1 MKKLFKSIAVAA
13 VLLISSVV
21 FAQAKKV
28 ESINS
33 NDKSLLWEIS
43 GNGLS
48 KSSYLYG
55 TIHMI
60 CGNDYFLSDKTKKA
74 FTASE
79 NLVLEVNLSD
89 AKELSVAQQLAYGKE
104 LLSKTLSPEQLND
117 LDALLQKR
125 TGMTV
130 KQVDKFSLMAV
141 MSLITMKSFGCV
153 DIKSYEMEFIAMA
166 KDSNKSVTG
175 FETLQAQMDFLS
187 KAYSDAAMITMLQE
201 SNDDATKK
209 MVQNYIQENLPELYK
224 DITAPKVMNEN
235 ARKWLLDVRNENWA
249 VKMPDMM
256 KDKSTFFAVGA
267 AHLLGEQGVI
277 NLLRKKGYIVKPIL
291 N

>member
-1 MKKLFKSIAVAA
+1 MKKLFKSIAVVA
-13 VLLISSVV
+13 VLLISSGV
-21 FAQAKKV
+21 FSQAKKV

-74 FTASE
+74 FTASD

-89 AKELSVAQQLAYGKE
+89 PKELSAAQQLAYGKDP
-104 LLSKTLSPEQLND
+104 LSKTLSPEQLND

-130 KQVDKFSLMAV
+130 KQVDKFSLMTV

-153 DIKSYEMEFIAMA
+153 DIKSSEMEFIAMA
-166 KDSNKSVTG
+166 KESDKSVTG
-175 FETLQAQMDFLS
+175 FETLLAQMDFLS
-187 KAYSDAAMITMLQE
+187 KGYSDAEMITMLQE
-201 SNDDATKK
+201 SNDDTIKK

-224 DITAPKVMNEN
+224 DITAPKVMNEK
-235 ARKWLLDVRNENWA
+235 ARKWLLDVRNENWV

-267 AHLLGEQGVI
+267 AHLLDEQGVI

>member
-1 MKKLFKSIAVAA
+1 MKKLFKSIAVVA
-13 VLLISSVV
+13 VLLMSSGV

-33 NDKSLLWEIS
+33 SDKSLLWEIS

-60 CGNDYFLSDKTKKA
+60 CGNDYFLSDKTKKV
-74 FTASE
+74 FTASD

-89 AKELSVAQQLAYGKE
+89 PKELSAAQQLAYGKDP
-104 LLSKTLSPEQLND
+104 LSKTLSPEQLND

-130 KQVDKFSLMAV
+130 RQVDKFSLMTV

-166 KDSNKSVTG
+166 KESDKSVTG

-187 KAYSDAAMITMLQE
+187 KGYSDAEMITMLQE
-201 SNDDATKK
+201 SNDDTTKK

-224 DITAPKVMNEN
+224 DITAPKVMNEK
-235 ARKWLLDVRNENWA
+235 ARKWLLDVRNENWV

-267 AHLLGEQGVI
+267 AHLLDEQGVI

>member
-1 MKKLFKSIAVAA
+1 MKKLFKSIAVVA
-13 VLLISSVV
+13 VLLISSGV

-28 ESINS
+28 TSVNS

-74 FTASE
+74 FTASD

-89 AKELSVAQQLAYGKE
+89 PKELSTGQQLAYGKVP
-104 LLSKTLSPEQLND
+104 LSKTLSPEQLNE
-117 LDALLQKR
+117 LDVLLQKR

-130 KQVDKFSLMAV
+130 KQVDKFSLMTV
-141 MSLITMKSFGCV
+141 MSLITMKSFGCTDV
-153 DIKSYEMEFIAMA
+153 KSYEMEFIAMA
-166 KDSNKSVTG
+166 KESNKGVTG
-175 FETLQAQMDFLS
+175 FESIIAQWGFLNN
-187 KAYSDAAMITMLQE
+187 AYSDAEVIKMLQE
-201 SNDDATKK
+201 SNDDNTKK
-209 MVQNYIQENLPELYK
+209 MVQNYIQENLPEIYK
-224 DITAPKVMNEN
+224 EITAPKVMNEK
-235 ARKWLLDVRNENWA
+235 ARKWLLEVRNENWV

-277 NLLRKKGYIVKPIL
+277 KLLKKKGYIVKPIL

>member
-1 MKKLFKSIAVAA
+1 MKKLFKSIAVVA
-13 VLLISSVV
+13 VLLISSGV

-74 FTASE
+74 FTASD

-89 AKELSVAQQLAYGKE
+89 PKELSVAQQLAYGKE
-104 LLSKTLSPEQLND
+104 PLSKTLSPEQLND

-130 KQVDKFSLMAV
+130 KQVDKFSLMTV

-166 KDSNKSVTG
+166 KESDKSVTG
-175 FETLQAQMDFLS
+175 FETLQSQMYFLS
-187 KAYSDAAMITMLQE
+187 KGYSDAEMITMLQE
-201 SNDDATKK
+201 SNDDTTKK

-224 DITAPKVMNEN
+224 DITAPKVMNEK
-235 ARKWLLDVRNENWA
+235 ARKWLLDVRNENWV

-267 AHLLGEQGVI
+267 AHLLDEQGVI

>member
-1 MKKLFKSIAVAA
+1 MKKLFKSIAVVA
-13 VLLISSVV
+13 VLLISSGV
-21 FAQAKKV
+21 FAQAKKATSV
-28 ESINS
+28 NS

-74 FTASE
+74 FTASD

-89 AKELSVAQQLAYGKE
+89 PKELSAAQQLAYGKDP
-104 LLSKTLSPEQLND
+104 LSKTLSPEQLND

-130 KQVDKFSLMAV
+130 KQVDKFSLMTV

-166 KDSNKSVTG
+166 KESDKSVTG
-175 FETLQAQMDFLS
+175 FETLQSQMDFLS
-187 KAYSDAAMITMLQE
+187 KGYSDAEMITMLQE
-201 SNDDATKK
+201 SNDDTTKK

-224 DITAPKVMNEN
+224 DIAAPKVMNEN
-235 ARKWLLDVRNENWA
+235 AKKWLLDVRNENWV

-267 AHLLGEQGVI
+267 AHLLDEQGVI

>member
-1 MKKLFKSIAVAA
+1 MKKLFKSIAIVV
-13 VLLISSVV
+13 VLLISSAV
-21 FAQAKKV
+21 FAQAKKATSV
-28 ESINS
+28 NS

-74 FTASE
+74 FTASD

-89 AKELSVAQQLAYGKE
+89 PNELSAAQQLAYGKNP
-104 LLSKTLSPEQLND
+104 LSKTLSPEKLND

-130 KQVDKFSLMAV
+130 KQVDKFSLMTV

-166 KDSNKSVTG
+166 KESDKSVTG

-187 KAYSDAAMITMLQE
+187 KAYSDAEMITMLQE
-201 SNDDATKK
+201 SNDDNTKK
-209 MVQNYIQENLPELYK
+209 MVQNYIQEDLPELYK
-224 DITAPKVMNEN
+224 ETTAPKVMNEKS
-235 ARKWLLDVRNENWA
+235 RKWLLEMRNENWV

-256 KDKSTFFAVGA
+256 KDKSTFFAVGV

-277 NLLRKKGYIVKPIL
+277 NLLKKKGYIVKPIL

>member
-1 MKKLFKSIAVAA
+1 MKKLFKSIAVVA
-13 VLLISSVV
+13 VLLISSGV

-28 ESINS
+28 TSVNS

-74 FTASE
+74 FTASD

-89 AKELSVAQQLAYGKE
+89 PKELSTGQQLAYGKVP
-104 LLSKTLSPEQLND
+104 LSKTLSPEQLNE
-117 LDALLQKR
+117 LDVLLQKR

-130 KQVDKFSLMAV
+130 KQVDKFSLMTV
-141 MSLITMKSFGCV
+141 MSLITMKSFGCTDV
-153 DIKSYEMEFIAMA
+153 KSYEMEFIAMA
-166 KDSNKSVTG
+166 KESNKGVTG
-175 FETLQAQMDFLS
+175 FESIIAQWGFLNN
-187 KAYSDAAMITMLQE
+187 AYSDAEVITMLQE
-201 SNDDATKK
+201 SNDDNTKK
-209 MVQNYIQENLPELYK
+209 MVQNYIQENLPEIYK
-224 DITAPKVMNEN
+224 EITAPKVMNEK
-235 ARKWLLDVRNENWA
+235 ARNWLLEVRNENWV

-277 NLLRKKGYIVKPIL
+277 NLLKKKGYNVKPIL

>member
-1 MKKLFKSIAVAA
+1 MKKLFKSIALVA
-13 VLLISSVV
+13 VLLISYGV
-21 FAQAKKV
+21 FAQAKKSV
-28 ESINS
+28 LDNS
-33 NDKSLLWEIS
+33 NEKSLLWEIS

-48 KSSYLYG
+48 KPSYLYG

-74 FTASE
+74 FAASD
-79 NLVLEVNLSD
+79 NLFLEVNLSD
-89 AKELSVAQQLAYGKE
+89 PKELSVAQQLAYGKD
-104 LLSKTLSPEQLND
+104 LLSQTLSPEQLND

-130 KQVDKFSLMAV
+130 KQVDKFSLMTV

-166 KDSNKSVTG
+166 KETNKSVTG
-175 FETLQAQMDFLS
+175 FETLQVQMDFLS
-187 KAYSDAAMITMLQE
+187 KAYSNTEMITMLQE
-201 SNDDATKK
+201 SNDDTTKK
-209 MVQNYIQENLPELYK
+209 LVQNYIQEDLPELYK

-235 ARKWLLDVRNENWA
+235 AKKWMSEVRNTNWA

-277 NLLRKKGYIVKPIL
+277 NLLRKAGYTVKPIL

>member
-1 MKKLFKSIAVAA
+1 MKKLFKSIAVVA
-13 VLLISSVV
+13 VLLMSSGV

-33 NDKSLLWEIS
+33 KDKSLLWEIS

-60 CGNDYFLSDKTKKA
+60 CGNDYLLSDKTKKA
-74 FTASE
+74 FTASD

-89 AKELSVAQQLAYGKE
+89 PKELSVAQQLAYGKE
-104 LLSKTLSPEQLND
+104 PLSKTLSPEQLND

-130 KQVDKFSLMAV
+130 KQVDKFSLMTV

-166 KDSNKSVTG
+166 KESDKSVTG
-175 FETLQAQMDFLS
+175 FETLQSQMDFLS
-187 KAYSDAAMITMLQE
+187 KGYSDAEMITMLQE
-201 SNDDATKK
+201 SNDDTTKK

-224 DITAPKVMNEN
+224 DITAPKVMNEK
-235 ARKWLLDVRNENWA
+235 ARKWLLDVRNENWV

-267 AHLLGEQGVI
+267 AHLLDEQGVI

>member
-1 MKKLFKSIAVAA
+1 MKNLIKTVVAFA
-13 VLLISSVV
+13 ILISVSGQ
-21 FAQAKKV
+21 AQTKTMAL
-28 ESINS
+28 N
-33 NDKSLLWEIS
+33 NSLLWEVS
-43 GNGLS
+43 GKGL
-48 KSSYLYG
+48 KKPSYLYG

-74 FTASE
+74 FAASD
-79 NLVLEVNLSD
+79 NLFLEVNLSD
-89 AKELSVAQQLAYGKE
+89 PNEMAAAQQMAYGKE
-104 LLSKTLSPEQLND
+104 PLSTTLSPEQLND

-141 MSLITMKSFGCV
+141 MSLIMMKSFGCV
-153 DIKSYEMEFIAMA
+153 DIKSYEMEFMAMA

-175 FETLQAQMDFLS
+175 FETIQAQMDFLS
-187 KAYSDAAMITMLQE
+187 KAYSDAEMITMLQE
-201 SNDDATKK
+201 SNDDTGKK

-224 DITAPKVMNEN
+224 DITAPKIMNEKS
-235 ARKWLLDVRNENWA
+235 RKWMLDVRNKNWV
-249 VKMPDMM
+249 VKMPEMM

-277 NLLRKKGYIVKPIL
+277 NLLRKSGYTVKPIM

>member
-1 MKKLFKSIAVAA
+1 MKKLFKSIAVVA
-13 VLLISSVV
+13 VLLMSSGV

-33 NDKSLLWEIS
+33 KDKSLLWEIS

-60 CGNDYFLSDKTKKA
+60 CGNDYLLSDKTKKA
-74 FTASE
+74 FTASD

-89 AKELSVAQQLAYGKE
+89 PKELSVAQQLAYGKE
-104 LLSKTLSPEQLND
+104 PLSKTLSPEQLND

-130 KQVDKFSLMAV
+130 KQVDKFSLMTV

-166 KDSNKSVTG
+166 KESDKSVTG
-175 FETLQAQMDFLS
+175 FETLQSQMYFLS
-187 KAYSDAAMITMLQE
+187 KGYSDAEMITMLQE
-201 SNDDATKK
+201 SNDDTTKK

-224 DITAPKVMNEN
+224 DITAPKVMNEK
-235 ARKWLLDVRNENWA
+235 ARKWLLDVRNENWV

-267 AHLLGEQGVI
+267 AHLLDEQGVI
-277 NLLRKKGYIVKPIL
+277 NLLRKKYR
-291 N
+291 

>member
-1 MKKLFKSIAVAA
+1 MKKLFKSIAVVA
-13 VLLISSVV
+13 VLLISSGV

-28 ESINS
+28 TSVNS

-55 TIHMI
+55 TMHMI

-74 FTASE
+74 FTASD

-89 AKELSVAQQLAYGKE
+89 PKELSTGQQLAYGKE
-104 LLSKTLSPEQLND
+104 PLSKTLSPEQLNE
-117 LDALLQKR
+117 LDVLLQKR

-130 KQVDKFSLMAV
+130 KQVDKFSLMTV
-141 MSLITMKSFGCV
+141 MSLITMKSFGCTDV
-153 DIKSYEMEFIAMA
+153 KSYEMEFIAMA
-166 KDSNKSVTG
+166 KESNKGVTG
-175 FETLQAQMDFLS
+175 FESIIAQWGFLNN
-187 KAYSDAAMITMLQE
+187 AYSDAEVIKMLQE
-201 SNDDATKK
+201 SNDENTKK
-209 MVQNYIQENLPELYK
+209 MVQNYIQENLPEIYK
-224 DITAPKVMNEN
+224 EITAPKVMNEK
-235 ARKWLLDVRNENWA
+235 ARKWLLEVRNENWV

-277 NLLRKKGYIVKPIL
+277 NLLKKKGYIVKPIL

>member
-1 MKKLFKSIAVAA
+1 MKKLFKLIAVVA

-21 FAQAKKV
+21 FAQAKKATSV
-28 ESINS
+28 NS

-74 FTASE
+74 FTASD

-89 AKELSVAQQLAYGKE
+89 PKELSAAQQLAYGKDP
-104 LLSKTLSPEQLND
+104 LSKTLSPEQLND

-130 KQVDKFSLMAV
+130 RQVDKFSLMTV

-166 KDSNKSVTG
+166 KESDKSVTG

-187 KAYSDAAMITMLQE
+187 KGYSDAEMITMLQE
-201 SNDDATKK
+201 SNDDTTKK

-235 ARKWLLDVRNENWA
+235 TKKWLLDVRNENWV

-267 AHLLGEQGVI
+267 AHLLDEQGVI

>member
-1 MKKLFKSIAVAA
+1 MKKLFKSIAVVA
-13 VLLISSVV
+13 VLLISSGV
-21 FAQAKKV
+21 FAQAKKATSV
-28 ESINS
+28 NS

-60 CGNDYFLSDKTKKA
+60 CGNDYLLSDKTKKA
-74 FTASE
+74 FTASD

-89 AKELSVAQQLAYGKE
+89 PKQLSVAQQLAYGKE
-104 LLSKTLSPEQLND
+104 PLSKTLSPEQLND

-130 KQVDKFSLMAV
+130 KQVDKFSLMTV

-166 KDSNKSVTG
+166 KESDKSVTG
-175 FETLQAQMDFLS
+175 FETLQSQMDFLS
-187 KAYSDAAMITMLQE
+187 KGYSDAEMITMLQE
-201 SNDDATKK
+201 SNDDTTKK

-235 ARKWLLDVRNENWA
+235 TKKWLLDVRNENWV

-267 AHLLGEQGVI
+267 AHLLDEQGVI

>member
-1 MKKLFKSIAVAA
+1 MIISYLIKPKKL
-13 VLLISSVV
+13 LL
-21 FAQAKKV
+21 
-28 ESINS
+28 
-33 NDKSLLWEIS
+33 LL
-43 GNGLS
+43 N
-48 KSSYLYG
+48 
-55 TIHMI
+55 
-60 CGNDYFLSDKTKKA
+60 
-74 FTASE
+74 

-89 AKELSVAQQLAYGKE
+89 PNELSAAQQLAYGKDP
-104 LLSKTLSPEQLND
+104 LSKTLSPEQLND

-130 KQVDKFSLMAV
+130 RQVDKFSLMTV

-166 KDSNKSVTG
+166 KESDKSVTG

-187 KAYSDAAMITMLQE
+187 KGYSDAEMITMLQE
-201 SNDDATKK
+201 SNDDTIKK

-235 ARKWLLDVRNENWA
+235 AKKWLLDVRNENWV

-267 AHLLGEQGVI
+267 AHLLDEQGVI

>member
-1 MKKLFKSIAVAA
+1 MKKLFKSIAVVA
-13 VLLISSVV
+13 VLLISSGV

-28 ESINS
+28 TSVNS

-55 TIHMI
+55 TMHMI

-74 FTASE
+74 FTASD

-89 AKELSVAQQLAYGKE
+89 SKELSTGQQLAYGKE
-104 LLSKTLSPEQLND
+104 PLSKTLSPEQLNE
-117 LDALLQKR
+117 LDVLLQKR

-130 KQVDKFSLMAV
+130 KQVDKFSLMTV
-141 MSLITMKSFGCV
+141 MSLITMKSFGCTNV
-153 DIKSYEMEFIAMA
+153 KFYEMEFIAMA
-166 KDSNKSVTG
+166 KESKKGVTG
-175 FETLQAQMDFLS
+175 FESIIAQWGFLNN
-187 KAYSDAAMITMLQE
+187 AYSDAEVITILQE
-201 SNDDATKK
+201 SNDDNTKK
-209 MVQNYIQENLPELYK
+209 MVQNYIQENLPEIYK
-224 DITAPKVMNEN
+224 EITAPKVMNEK
-235 ARKWLLDVRNENWA
+235 ARKWLLEVRNENWV

>member
-1 MKKLFKSIAVAA
+1 MKKLFKLIAIVA

-21 FAQAKKV
+21 FAQAKKATSV
-28 ESINS
+28 NS
-33 NDKSLLWEIS
+33 NDESLLWEIS

-60 CGNDYFLSDKTKKA
+60 CGNDYLLSDKTKKA
-74 FTASE
+74 FTASD

-89 AKELSVAQQLAYGKE
+89 PKELSVAQQLAYGKE
-104 LLSKTLSPEQLND
+104 PLSKTLSPEQLND

-130 KQVDKFSLMAV
+130 KQVDKFSLMTV

-166 KDSNKSVTG
+166 KESDKSVTG
-175 FETLQAQMDFLS
+175 FETLQSQMDFLS
-187 KAYSDAAMITMLQE
+187 KGYSDAEMITMLQE
-201 SNDDATKK
+201 SNDDTTKK

-235 ARKWLLDVRNENWA
+235 AKKWLLDVRNENWV

-267 AHLLGEQGVI
+267 AHLLDEQGVI

>member
-1 MKKLFKSIAVAA
+1 MKKLFKSIAVVA
-13 VLLISSVV
+13 VLLISSGV
-21 FAQAKKV
+21 FAQTKKSV
-28 ESINS
+28 SDNS
-33 NDKSLLWEIS
+33 NDKFLLWEIS

-74 FTASE
+74 FTASD

-89 AKELSVAQQLAYGKE
+89 PKELSAAQQLAYGKE
-104 LLSKTLSPEQLND
+104 PLSKKLSPEQLNV

-130 KQVDKFSLMAV
+130 KQVDKFSLMTV
-141 MSLITMKSFGCV
+141 MSLMTMKSFGCV

-166 KDSNKSVTG
+166 KDSNKNVTG

-187 KAYSDAAMITMLQE
+187 KAYSNAEMITMLQE
-201 SNDDATKK
+201 SNDDTTKK
-209 MVQNYIQENLPELYK
+209 LVQNYIQEDLPELYK

-235 ARKWLLDVRNENWA
+235 AKKWMSEVRNTNWA

-277 NLLRKKGYIVKPIL
+277 NLLRKAGYTVKPIL

>member
-1 MKKLFKSIAVAA
+1 MIKLFKSIAVVT
-13 VLLISSVV
+13 VLLISSGV
-21 FAQAKKV
+21 FAQAKKATLV
-28 ESINS
+28 NS

-74 FTASE
+74 FTASD

-89 AKELSVAQQLAYGKE
+89 PNEMGAAQQLAYGKE
-104 LLSKTLSPEQLND
+104 PLSKQLSPEQLND

-130 KQVDKFSLMAV
+130 KQVDKFSLMTV

-153 DIKSYEMEFIAMA
+153 DIKIYEMEFIAMA
-166 KDSNKSVTG
+166 KEFQKNVSG
-175 FETLQAQMDFLS
+175 FETILEQMDFLS
-187 KAYSDAAMITMLQE
+187 KAYSDAEMITMLQE
-201 SNDDATKK
+201 SNDDNTEKL
-209 MVQNYIQENLPELYK
+209 VQNYIQENLPEIYK

-235 ARKWLLDVRNENWA
+235 TKKWLLDVRNESWA
-249 VKMPDMM
+249 AKMPAMI

-277 NLLRKKGYIVKPIL
+277 NLLRKKGYTVKPIL

>member
-1 MKKLFKSIAVAA
+1 MKKLFKLIAIVA

-21 FAQAKKV
+21 FAQAKKATSV
-28 ESINS
+28 NS
-33 NDKSLLWEIS
+33 NDESLLWEIS

-60 CGNDYFLSDKTKKA
+60 CGNDYLLSDKTKKA
-74 FTASE
+74 FTASD

-89 AKELSVAQQLAYGKE
+89 PKQLSVAQQLAYGKE
-104 LLSKTLSPEQLND
+104 PLSKTLSPEQLND

-130 KQVDKFSLMAV
+130 RQVDKFSLMTV

-166 KDSNKSVTG
+166 KESDKSVTG
-175 FETLQAQMDFLS
+175 FETLQSQMDFLS
-187 KAYSDAAMITMLQE
+187 KGYSDAEMITMLQE
-201 SNDDATKK
+201 SNDDTTKK

-235 ARKWLLDVRNENWA
+235 AKKWLLDVRNENWA

-267 AHLLGEQGVI
+267 GHLLGEQGVI

>member
-1 MKKLFKSIAVAA
+1 MKKLFKIVAVVA
-13 VLLISSVV
+13 VLLISNGV
-21 FAQAKKV
+21 FAQAKKATSV
-28 ESINS
+28 NS

-48 KSSYLYG
+48 KPSYLYG

-74 FTASE
+74 FTASD

-89 AKELSVAQQLAYGKE
+89 PNELSAAQQLAYGKNP
-104 LLSKTLSPEQLND
+104 LSKTLSPEKLND

-130 KQVDKFSLMAV
+130 KQVDKFSLMTV
-141 MSLITMKSFGCV
+141 MSLITMKSFGCI

-166 KDSNKSVTG
+166 KESDKSVTG

-187 KAYSDAAMITMLQE
+187 KAYSDAEMITMLQE
-201 SNDDATKK
+201 SNDDNTKK
-209 MVQNYIQENLPELYK
+209 MVQNYIQEDLPELYK
-224 DITAPKVMNEN
+224 ETTAPKVMNEKS
-235 ARKWLLDVRNENWA
+235 RKWLLEMRNENWV

-277 NLLRKKGYIVKPIL
+277 NLLKKKGYIVKPIL

>member
-1 MKKLFKSIAVAA
+1 MKKLFKSIAVVA
-13 VLLISSVV
+13 VLLISSGV

-28 ESINS
+28 TSVNS

-74 FTASE
+74 FTASD

-89 AKELSVAQQLAYGKE
+89 PKELSTGQQLAYGKE
-104 LLSKTLSPEQLND
+104 PLSKTLSPEQLNE
-117 LDALLQKR
+117 LDVLLQKR

-130 KQVDKFSLMAV
+130 KQVDKFSLMTV
-141 MSLITMKSFGCV
+141 MSLITMKSFGCTDV
-153 DIKSYEMEFIAMA
+153 KSYEMEFIAMA
-166 KDSNKSVTG
+166 KESNKGVTG
-175 FETLQAQMDFLS
+175 FESIIAQWGFLNN
-187 KAYSDAAMITMLQE
+187 AYSDAEVIKMLQE
-201 SNDDATKK
+201 SNDENTKK
-209 MVQNYIQENLPELYK
+209 MVQNYIQENLPEIYK
-224 DITAPKVMNEN
+224 EITAPKVMNEK
-235 ARKWLLDVRNENWA
+235 ARKWLLEVRNENWV

-277 NLLRKKGYIVKPIL
+277 NLLKKKGYIVKPIL

>member
-1 MKKLFKSIAVAA
+1 MKKLFKSITVVA
-13 VLLISSVV
+13 VLVISSGV
-21 FAQAKKV
+21 FAQAKKATSV
-28 ESINS
+28 NS

-48 KSSYLYG
+48 KPSYLYG

-60 CGNDYFLSDKTKKA
+60 CGNDYFLSDKAKKA
-74 FTASE
+74 FSASD

-89 AKELSVAQQLAYGKE
+89 PKELSAAQQLAFGKDP
-104 LLSKTLSPEQLND
+104 LSKTLSPEQLND
-117 LDALLQKR
+117 LEALLQKR

-141 MSLITMKSFGCV
+141 MSLITMKSFGCD

-166 KDSNKSVTG
+166 KESDKSVTG
-175 FETLQAQMDFLS
+175 FESIIAQWGFLNN
-187 KAYSDAAMITMLQE
+187 AYSDAEVITILQE
-201 SNDDATKK
+201 ANDDDTKK
-209 MVQNYIQENLPELYK
+209 MVQNYIQENLPEIYK
-224 DITAPKVMNEN
+224 DITAPKVMNEK
-235 ARKWLLDVRNENWA
+235 AKKWLLEVRNENWV
-249 VKMPDMM
+249 VKMPEMM